1 MSLTRAQVE
10 DVLISR
16 AGEMLATLGRDDVAS
31 GSNPDLND
39 PMAWSLRQLGLT
51 VSDTTAVSDSDL
63 SAIAAADENQFLD
76 LAEYRLLMTCRTVAR
91 RLVNSA
97 SGPRREDLS
106 DLAKGLKDDL
116 ADIRESLQLQYGF
129 GAGSLEAGVIIID
142 SQTTFED
149 EDE

>member
-10 DVLISR
+10 DILISR

-39 PMAWSLRQLGLT
+39 PMAWALRQLSLAVT
-51 VSDTTAVSDSDL
+51 TATSVSDDDLLAIDSD
-63 SAIAAADENQFLD
+63 DENQFLD

-91 RLVNSA
+91 RLVNSS

-106 DLAKGLKDDL
+106 DMAKGLKEDL
-116 ADIRESLQLQYGF
+116 ADMLKSLQIQYGF
-129 GAGSLEAGVIIID
+129 GIGSLEGGVFITD
-142 SQTTFED
+142 SQSTFED
-149 EDE
+149 D

>member
-1 MSLTRAQVE
+1 MALTRVQVE
-10 DVLISR
+10 DILISR

-31 GSNPDLND
+31 GANADLND
-39 PMAWSLRQLGLT
+39 PMAWALRQLGLS
-51 VSDTTAVSDSDL
+51 VAAATAITDGDL
-63 SAIAAADENQFLD
+63 SAIDADDENQFLD
-76 LAEYRLLMTCRTVAR
+76 LAEYRLLMTCRTIAR

-116 ADIRESLQLQYGF
+116 ADMRESLQLQYGF
-129 GAGSLEAGVIIID
+129 GAGTLEGGVIITD

-149 EDE
+149 E